1 MSADAP
7 EPVVAGPTIRRK
19 RPATIVFA
27 ETMLL
32 LEAFLV
38 VFATLV
44 GHGLRV
50 APDGAVWGVG
60 LGLAAALAVLAGFQR
75 SRGGRVAGSVA
86 QAAVL
91 ACGLAVP
98 AMFAIG
104 GVFVVLWVAMMRLGG
119 RIDRERAAF
128 DAAHPDAVEP
138 PSVRR
143 SR

>member
-1 MSADAP
+1 MSASDSP
-7 EPVVAGPTIRRK
+7 IRRK

-44 GHGLRV
+44 AFGLKV
-50 APDGAVWGVG
+50 APAAQVWTVG
-60 LGLAAALAVLAGFQR
+60 LGLALVLGLLSGVQR
-75 SRGGRVAGSVA
+75 HRTGRVAGSAA
-86 QAAVL
+86 QLAVL

-98 AMFAIG
+98 MMFVVG
-104 GVFVVLWVAMMRLGG
+104 GVFVVLWVALLRLGA

-138 PSVRR
+138 PRPPR
-143 SR
+143 AH

>member
-1 MSADAP
+1 MSAAA
-7 EPVVAGPTIRRK
+7 EPASTPAIRRK

-27 ETMLL
+27 EAMLL

-44 GHGLRV
+44 AFGLRV
-50 APDGAVWGVG
+50 APNGEVWGVG
-60 LGLAAALAVLAGFQR
+60 LGLAAALAILAGLQR
-75 SRGGRVAGSVA
+75 FRAGRVAGSVA

-91 ACGLAVP
+91 AGGFVVP
-98 AMFAIG
+98 MMFAIG
-104 GVFVVLWVAMMRLGG
+104 GVFLGW

-138 PSVRR
+138 PSPRR
-143 SR
+143 PR